1 LEIGGFNVGLG
12 FNVFIIQ
19 MWVPLI
25 KGEVVGNLQI
35 VMWLN
40 KVKTHKAGK
49 VNVREIPDLK
59 LI

>member
-1 LEIGGFNVGLG
+1 
-12 FNVFIIQ
+12 

-25 KGEVVGNLQI
+25 KGEVVRNLQI

-40 KVKTHKAGK
+40 KIKTHKDGG
-49 VNVREIPDLK
+49 VNVSKISDFE

>member
-1 LEIGGFNVGLG
+1 LEIGGFNVGSG

-40 KVKTHKAGK
+40 K
-49 VNVREIPDLK
+49 IK
-59 LI
+59 LTRMGE

>member
-1 LEIGGFNVGLG
+1 MEIGGFNVGLG

-25 KGEVVGNLQI
+25 KGKVVGNHQI

-40 KVKTHKAGK
+40 KLKTHKDGR
-49 VNVREIPDLK
+49 VNVSEIHDLK